1 MSSDGVTRVSVEIS
15 GSEISFETG
24 RMAKQASGAVVV
36 RQGDTMVLCTAVAG
50 SLRDVDFLP
59 LTVDVEERMY
69 ASGKIPGSFFKR
81 EGRPGEK
88 GTLTARMIDR
98 PIRPLFPKEWRYDTQ
113 LVAIPLSIDHEHP
126 YDILAMNGASTA
138 LMISDIPLPTPVG
151 AVRIGKID
159 GNFVVNPNEADLLA
173 DAENAS
179 DLDLIVAGTE
189 EAILMVEAGANEI
202 PEAEILDAL
211 DIAHAEIKKLCALQR
226 ELAEKVGKE
235 KKVFETIAVDEKLLD
250 EIRTS
255 HGKALDDATQVED
268 KLERQE
274 TTKAVEAAIVEHY
287 APSAPEGASEEQL
300 VAAKQKRSAVQMAFD
315 KLEKSIIRE
324 RIAVHKKRPDGRAEN
339 EIRDISIEV
348 GVTPRTH
355 GSALFTR
362 GQTQALSVVAMG
374 TLKEEMRLDTLGL
387 ETKKYYWHHYN
398 FPPFSVGEAGRM
410 GGVKR
415 RDIGHGALAE
425 RALAPMVPS
434 IEDFPY
440 SIRVVSDILESNG
453 SSSMASVC
461 GSSLSLMDAGVPIKR
476 PVAGIAMGLIKEGD
490 DYIVLTDIAG
500 VEDHL
505 GDMDFKVA
513 GTERGITALQMDIK
527 ITGVTFDIL
536 RDALDAGQRRAH
548 VHPRKDGRHDPDAAR
563 AALAV
568 RAAHP
573 DDPDRPVA
581 DRPADRQGRRNDP
594 RPGRGVRVPDR
605 RQRRR
610 SSADLLRQRRS
621 RRRARRARAH
631 DDEGGRGRRRVR
643 RQGRQDDDL
652 RRLRRARQGHRRPAA
667 HLKRLARPARRVGR
681 GRPQQRRRDQ
691 RARGRGRPR
700 ARPHRPASRRR
711 SRTSPASPSRS
722 SPASAPAAAA
732 AAEAAVVRRAT
743 AADATAALT
752 AARVATATA
761 AHARRAVA
769 ATEVQLK
776 SEHRITTLTTPGS
789 AGGAPGVRIATERVP
804 SVRSVALGFWIA
816 TGSAAERDDEA
827 GISHLL
833 EHMLFRGTERFGSQ
847 EIDQIFDAMGAE
859 VNAGTD
865 KESTSLYT
873 RVLDGH
879 LPRAFE
885 VMGDMVFHPRFGEL
899 ETEREVV
906 LEEIAMYEDDPQD
919 KVFDVLGRAIF
930 GAHPLGRAV
939 IGTADVVGSV
949 SREQLA
955 AFHTARYEPQNLVI
969 AAAGS
974 VDHDEL
980 VQMATAIDSL
990 RAQDPGAPQPRVSPA
1005 LIAAPAP
1012 DFARRVRFVEKDTE
1026 QYHVCLGGAGMARED
1041 ERRFALRVLEGV
1053 LGATSSSRLFQE
1065 VRERRGLAYSVFCFS
1080 NMYAHTGE
1088 IGLYVGTRPDNLQQA
1103 SP

>member
-1 MSSDGVTRVSVEIS
+1 MSSDAVTRVSVEIA

-113 LVAIPLSIDHEHP
+113 LVAIPLSIDHVHP

-159 GNFVVNPNEADLLA
+159 GNFVVNPQEADLLP
-173 DAENAS
+173 DAENPS

-211 DIAHAEIKKLCALQR
+211 DIAHAEIKKICALQH
-226 ELAEKVGKE
+226 ELADKVGKE
-235 KKVFETIAVDEKLLD
+235 KKVFETIQVDPQVLE
-250 EIRTS
+250 EVRAS
-255 HGKALDDATQVED
+255 HGSALEDATQVED
-268 KLERQE
+268 KLDRQDA
-274 TTKAVEAAIVEHY
+274 TKAVETQILDQHAPAA
-287 APSAPEGASEEQL
+287 SEGASEDQL
-300 VAAKQKRSAVQMAFD
+300 KDAKQRRAAVQMAFD

-324 RIAVHKKRPDGRAEN
+324 RIAIHKKRPDGRGEN

-434 IEDFPY
+434 IEEFPY

-536 RDALDAGQRRAH
+536 RDALAQAKEARTFILGKMVETIQGPRTELSQFAPRIQTIQIDPSQIGLLIGKGGETIRGLAEEFESQIDVNDDGQVLIYSANGELGDALLERIRMMMKEVEVGDEYLGKVVKTTTFGAF
-548 VHPRKDGRHDPDAAR
+548 VELAKGTDGLLHISNVSPGERVESVEDVLNKGDEINVRVVEVDRERGRIGLRLAEDPDVAGKSAQE
-563 AALAV
+563 LAGV
-568 RAAHP
+568 GTGGGGGGGRP
-573 DDPDRPVA
+573 PRDGGGRNGSRDR
-581 DRPADRQGRRNDP
+581 G
-594 RPGRGVRVPDR
+594 
-605 RQRRR
+605 
-610 SSADLLRQRRS
+610 RS
-621 RRRARRARAH
+621 R
-631 DDEGGRGRRRVR
+631 DGERGS
-643 RQGRQDDDL
+643 
-652 RRLRRARQGHRRPAA
+652 
-667 HLKRLARPARRVGR
+667 
-681 GRPQQRRRDQ
+681 
-691 RARGRGRPR
+691 GRPR
-700 ARPHRPASRRR
+700 HGGSDR
-711 SRTSPASPSRS
+711 S
-722 SPASAPAAAA
+722 
-732 AAEAAVVRRAT
+732 
-743 AADATAALT
+743 
-752 AARVATATA
+752 
-761 AHARRAVA
+761 
-769 ATEVQLK
+769 
-776 SEHRITTLTTPGS
+776 
-789 AGGAPGVRIATERVP
+789 
-804 SVRSVALGFWIA
+804 
-816 TGSAAERDDEA
+816 
-827 GISHLL
+827 
-833 EHMLFRGTERFGSQ
+833 
-847 EIDQIFDAMGAE
+847 
-859 VNAGTD
+859 
-865 KESTSLYT
+865 
-873 RVLDGH
+873 
-879 LPRAFE
+879 
-885 VMGDMVFHPRFGEL
+885 
-899 ETEREVV
+899 
-906 LEEIAMYEDDPQD
+906 
-919 KVFDVLGRAIF
+919 
-930 GAHPLGRAV
+930 
-939 IGTADVVGSV
+939 
-949 SREQLA
+949 
-955 AFHTARYEPQNLVI
+955 
-969 AAAGS
+969 
-974 VDHDEL
+974 
-980 VQMATAIDSL
+980 
-990 RAQDPGAPQPRVSPA
+990 
-1005 LIAAPAP
+1005 
-1012 DFARRVRFVEKDTE
+1012 
-1026 QYHVCLGGAGMARED
+1026 
-1041 ERRFALRVLEGV
+1041 
-1053 LGATSSSRLFQE
+1053 
-1065 VRERRGLAYSVFCFS
+1065 
-1080 NMYAHTGE
+1080 
-1088 IGLYVGTRPDNLQQA
+1088 
-1103 SP
+1103 